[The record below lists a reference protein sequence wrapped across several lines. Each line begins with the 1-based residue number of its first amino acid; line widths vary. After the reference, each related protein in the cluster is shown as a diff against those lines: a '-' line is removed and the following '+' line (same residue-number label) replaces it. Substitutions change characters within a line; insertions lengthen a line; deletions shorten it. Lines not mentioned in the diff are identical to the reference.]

1 MRKNDEPENE
11 AGEKLIVEEPAKIE
25 NPREW
30 RSREKAKLFCLQPK
44 QLEIVMALLDGRQVF
59 GILPTGYGKSLC
71 FAYLP
76 NIFMKDSTLLV
87 VVAMV
92 AFGMGI
98 DLPDVRK
105 VIHIG
110 LPNDI
115 EGYVQETD
123 VEDVMVRRVKLLCT
137 GNKAEK
143 LTGT

>member
-1 MRKNDEPENE
+1 MK
-11 AGEKLIVEEPAKIE
+11 KLGY
-25 NPREW
+25 
-30 RSREKAKLFCLQPK
+30 SCLQLK
-44 QLEIVMALLDGRQVF
+44 QLEIVMALLDGKQVF

-87 VVAMV
+87 VVAVV

-115 EGYVQETD
+115 EGYVQETGRGGHD
-123 VEDVMVRRVKLLCT
+123 GSTCEAFCT

>member
-1 MRKNDEPENE
+1 MK
-11 AGEKLIVEEPAKIE
+11 KLGY
-25 NPREW
+25 
-30 RSREKAKLFCLQPK
+30 SCLQPK

-59 GILPTGYGKSLC
+59 GILLTGYGKSLF

-76 NIFMKDSTLLV
+76 NIFMKDSTLHV

-92 AFGMGI
+92 AGI

-115 EGYVQETD
+115 YKKLV
-123 VEDVMVRRVKLLCT
+123 VEDVMVQHVKLFCT
-137 GNKAEK
+137 GTKQKN
-143 LTGT
+143 